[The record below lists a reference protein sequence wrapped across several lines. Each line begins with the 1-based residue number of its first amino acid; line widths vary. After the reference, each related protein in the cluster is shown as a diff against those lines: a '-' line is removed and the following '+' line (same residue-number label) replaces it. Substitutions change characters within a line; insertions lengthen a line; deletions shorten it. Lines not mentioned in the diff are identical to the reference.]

1 MSPTTKSS
9 TAPTLSGPIAD
20 FPDIPKSYGL
30 KRSKKALLPWSWANE
45 RLERA
50 KNFWVI
56 TVRPDGRPH
65 AVPVWGAFVEQRF
78 YFDGGGR
85 KASNLKTN
93 PHVAVHLESGDEVVS
108 LEGVYD
114 KTATPDPELFQ
125 RIRASYKSRYDYQPE
140 TPEQLY
146 VIEPTFVLG
155 WSDFMK
161 DATRWRFDR

>member
-1 MSPTTKSS
+1 MTPTKD
-9 TAPTLSGPIAD
+9 AAVPTLAEPVAEL
-20 FPDIPKSYGL
+20 PAIPKSYGL
-30 KRSKKALLPWSWANE
+30 EATEKDLLPWSWANE

-50 KNFWVI
+50 KNFWVV

-85 KASNLKTN
+85 KATNLRSN

-108 LEGVYD
+108 LEGIYD
-114 KTATPDPELFQ
+114 KTSVPDPALFQ
-125 RIRASYKSRYDYQPE
+125 RIRASYRARYEYQPE

-146 VIEPTFVLG
+146 VIKPTFVLG
-155 WSDFMK
+155 WSNFIK

>member
-1 MSPTTKSS
+1 MSLTTPAT
-9 TAPTLSGPIAD
+9 TAPVLSDPVASR
-20 FPDIPKSYGL
+20 PDIPKSYGTN
-30 KRSKKALLPWSWANE
+30 RSPEGLLPWSWANE

-50 KNFWVI
+50 KNFWIV

-85 KASNLKTN
+85 KATNLKAN

-108 LEGVYD
+108 LEGLYA
-114 KTATPDPELFQ
+114 KSATPDPALFQ
-125 RIRASYKSRYDYQPE
+125 RIRASYRARYEYQPE

-146 VIEPTFVLG
+146 VIKPTFVLG
-155 WSDFMK
+155 WKDFTNP
-161 DATRWRFDR
+161 TRWRFDR